1 MRTTYE
7 HLVDITYETTSRDRR
22 VQAMKSLARDLDWNP
37 SYEISGS
44 YGVKGVEDHL
54 VVEHGLGNSA
64 VLTFLKGSRRA
75 ADLGTPELRALL
87 QLSYNNLVEWHVFV
101 SQSDI
106 LYVSNLTK
114 PLVQHSLPVSRTSLI
129 DDLSSSNVRRFIN
142 IDGFRR
148 NVRACDE
155 ALIQVIS
162 RWKRLLKAD
171 VPGIDNRHLSAL
183 FNAIIFVRGCEDWR
197 AESAPGPKGLIE
209 ALQASAGPEVDLGAI
224 LDDALRRAGMAD
236 DTLRSYIHRERL
248 APFAR
253 CDRATAVGVL
263 QDFYLPSEAAYGFN
277 FALMSK
283 HALSRIYERY
293 IELMEPGEDTSSQ
306 LAFLNPL
313 PTVRR
318 NAAQAGTVYTPQF
331 IAGFF
336 ARYIR
341 VNTTPRAFGTLR
353 STDPA
358 CGSGIFLRTLLELQ
372 CDPFMADTTEASI
385 RECFRRV
392 DAIDRDPNACEAT
405 RLSIALLHLVAT
417 GALPEVLAVRNL
429 DAIAA
434 ALAGELLLGTHDVV
448 ITNPPYVSWAR
459 LTEEERALYRDYL
472 GEAAT
477 GRPDA
482 YLAFIKLCIE
492 LVRPS
497 GFVCLVLPQI
507 FLQASNAFPLRQRI
521 AAAFDVRCLV
531 DLSSVPVFEGV
542 GAYPILLVIQRRP
555 EGVIES
561 VDAQVAQVTDENVG
575 SALQACLEGTDVE
588 DPRFRTFSVS
598 QRFFAKKEWVIL
610 APEDLRLEGWLEGH
624 EPLSRFM
631 KVSQG
636 LNTGADDVFIRPRG
650 IVPKGE
656 EAIYRPFLPDRQILR
671 YSLPRSTD
679 RVVIYPFNDGQPL
692 GEAEMRGRYPTT
704 WRYLEDNPQLRPRR
718 ERAPGAAWWLPER
731 ARRPEELLGPKIVGP
746 HLMLSP
752 RFAVDVRGTYV
763 VSRSIFLA
771 PLSPDDDLV
780 SLWFYCGV
788 LNSSLSNWFLNTH
801 APRYGRGYSR
811 LEVRLLSSMPVPS
824 PTDKPSLTLE
834 VARMVERL
842 STGSS
847 SQKAVE
853 EQDAAID
860 ELVLEAYGLSSAERR
875 RLRGNG

>member
-7 HLVDITYETTSRDRR
+7 HLIDITYENTPHDRR
-22 VQAMKSLARDLDWNP
+22 VQAMKSLARDLEWNP
-37 SYEISGS
+37 SYAISGS
-44 YGVKGVEDHL
+44 YGVEGAKDHL

-64 VLTFLKGSRRA
+64 VLTFLTGSQRA

-101 SQSDI
+101 SQYDI

-114 PLVQHSLPVSRTSLI
+114 PLIQHSLPVSRTSLTEN
-129 DDLSSSNVRRFIN
+129 LSSSNVRRLIN
-142 IDGFRR
+142 TDGFRR

-171 VPGIDNRHLSAL
+171 IQGVDNRHLSAL

-197 AESAPGPKGLIE
+197 AAIDPGPKGLLE
-209 ALQASAGPEVDLGAI
+209 ALHASAGSEVDLGSV
-224 LDDALRRAGMAD
+224 LEDALRRAGMPN
-236 DTLRSYIHRERL
+236 DTLRLYIHREWL

-253 CDRATAVGVL
+253 CDRATAIGVL
-263 QDFYLPSEAAYGFN
+263 QDFYLPGEAAYDFN

-293 IELMEPGEDTSSQ
+293 IELMEPSEEDGSQ

-313 PTVRR
+313 PIVRR
-318 NAAQAGTVYTPQF
+318 NAAQAGAVYTPQF

-341 VNTTPRAFGTLR
+341 ANITPRAFRTLQ

-358 CGSGIFLRTLLELQ
+358 CGSGIFLRTILELQ
-372 CDPFMADTTEASI
+372 CDPFVADTTDASI

-392 DAIDRDPNACEAT
+392 EAIDRDPNACEAT

-417 GALPEVLAVRNL
+417 GALPEGLKISNI
-429 DAIAA
+429 DAIEA
-434 ALAGELLLGTHDVV
+434 ALAGNLRLGTHDVV
-448 ITNPPYVSWAR
+448 VANPPYVSWAR
-459 LTEEERALYRDYL
+459 LTEDERVLYRNYL
-472 GEAAT
+472 AEAAT

-482 YLAFIKLCIE
+482 YLAFVKLCIE

-507 FLQASNAFPLRQRI
+507 FLQASNSFPLRQRI

-531 DLSSVPVFEGV
+531 DLSSVPVFDGV
-542 GAYPILLVIQRRP
+542 GAYPILLVIQRRL
-555 EGVIES
+555 EGIREP

-575 SALQACLEGTDVE
+575 SALQACLDGTNVE
-588 DPRFRTFSVS
+588 DPRFRTFSVG
-598 QRFFAKKEWVIL
+598 QRFFARKEWVIL
-610 APEDLRLEGWLEGH
+610 APHDLRLVEQVEGR
-624 EPLSRFM
+624 EPLSRFL

-650 IVPKGE
+650 MVPNGE
-656 EAIYRPFLPDRQILR
+656 GAIYQPFLPDRRILR

-679 RVVIYPFNDGQPL
+679 RVVIYPFEDGQPL
-692 GEAEMRGRYPTT
+692 GEAEMRGRYPAT
-704 WRYLEDNPQLRPRR
+704 WRYLEGNPQLQRRR
-718 ERAPGAAWWLPER
+718 ERALGTAWWLPER

-752 RFAVDVRGTYV
+752 RFAVDIRGTYA
-763 VSRSIFLA
+763 VSRSIFIA
-771 PLSPDDDLV
+771 PLSPNDDLT

-801 APRYGRGYSR
+801 APRYGQGYSR

-824 PTDKPSLTLE
+824 LAERPSLALD

-842 STGSS
+842 STGNL

-853 EQDAAID
+853 ELDAAID

-875 RLRGNG
+875 RLRGSA